1 MITGLIAFAVLLALC
16 LAGVPLAFSMIVVG
30 VVGLALERGFNPAMV
45 ALSQQAI
52 DWSTNY
58 GLTVLPMFILMGAFV
73 HHARLADDLYAA
85 ANAWLGHRRG
95 GLAMATISASAGLS
109 AVSGTSLATTAIMSK
124 VSIPAMRRYGYSDS
138 LAAGACAAGG
148 ALGILI
154 PPSVPMAIYGIIT
167 ETDIGKLFIAGILP
181 GILLTLGY
189 VAAVSLVAWRDPK
202 GAPRAERA
210 SWESRWRLLAGTW
223 GIVALVLLVL
233 GGMYLGVF
241 TPTEAAGIG
250 AAGAMLFALA
260 RGRLS
265 RAAFWLALLE
275 AGKTTGNV
283 FMVGIGALVFAKFL
297 TLAGMTS
304 AMVSWVQG
312 LDVSPLGVVWA
323 ICLIYIVLGCVFESL
338 GMLLLTVPV
347 FFPVVSALGIDPI
360 WFGIV
365 VILVVEIGLITP
377 PVGINVFVVKG
388 LFRDINLW
396 TIYRGIAPF
405 LLANLA
411 VLGAI
416 MYFPQIATFLPAL
429 MR

>member
-1 MITGLIAFAVLLALC
+1 VISGLIGFAVLLALC
-16 LAGVPLAFSMIVVG
+16 LAGVPLAFSMIAVG
-30 VVGLALERGFNPAMV
+30 VGGLALERGLNPAMV

-73 HHARLADDLYAA
+73 HHARLAEDLYAA
-85 ANAWLGHRRG
+85 ANAWLGDRRG

-181 GILLTLGY
+181 GILLTVLY
-189 VAAVSLVAWRDPK
+189 VVAVGLVAWMDPR
-202 GAPRAERA
+202 GAPRAEKS
-210 SWESRWRLLAGTW
+210 SWGTRWRLLGRTW
-223 GIVALVLLVL
+223 GIVALVLVVL

-250 AAGAMLFALA
+250 AGGAMLFAMG
-260 RGRLS
+260 RRRLS
-265 RAAFWLALLE
+265 RIGFWHALLE

-304 AMVSWVQG
+304 AMVNWVQG

-347 FFPVVSALGIDPI
+347 FFPVVSGLGIDPI

-388 LFRDINLW
+388 LFRDISLW
-396 TIYRGIAPF
+396 TIYRGITPF

-411 VLGAI
+411 ALAAI
-416 MYFPQIATFLPAL
+416 MHIPMIATWLPAL